1 MGECGEGSLC
11 GWRDAPDWIRDS
23 GLAWGRDWGGRFED
37 AAVGETCGGSEG
49 AEVVGGGGAEEDAEV
64 PG

>member
-1 MGECGEGSLC
+1 M
-11 GWRDAPDWIRDS
+11 
-23 GLAWGRDWGGRFED
+23 D

-49 AEVVGGGGAEEDAEV
+49 AEAVDGGGADEEAEV

>member
-1 MGECGEGSLC
+1 M
-11 GWRDAPDWIRDS
+11 
-23 GLAWGRDWGGRFED
+23 D

-49 AEVVGGGGAEEDAEV
+49 AEVEGGGGAEEEAAEV

>member
-1 MGECGEGSLC
+1 M
-11 GWRDAPDWIRDS
+11 RDS
-23 GLAWGRDWGGRFED
+23 GLVWGRGWGGRVVD
-37 AAVGETCGGSEG
+37 AVGETCGGSEG

>member
-1 MGECGEGSLC
+1 MRE
-11 GWRDAPDWIRDS
+11 I
-23 GLAWGRDWGGRFED
+23 GLAWGRGWGGREVE

-49 AEVVGGGGAEEDAEV
+49 TVVGGGGGAEEEAEV

>member
-1 MGECGEGSLC
+1 ME
-11 GWRDAPDWIRDS
+11 
-23 GLAWGRDWGGRFED
+23 

-49 AEVVGGGGAEEDAEV
+49 AEVVGGGSAAGAAEG